1 MKIKLIQILE
11 FLLIVLYVGLLI
23 LGLTTEVVGD
33 RFYLMLSVVLAALAF
48 VMLGQGALI
57 KSSSTLWFSLTL
69 IMSAILLI
77 FFDLKGI
84 DASNVY
90 YLFMF
95 IPIISSLINLAIF
108 ENLIYI
114 KVIILNIS
122 IIIPMCLVRYNSYD
136 LWLTIVAYVVSI
148 SIGIVVCRFINLN
161 REKDNG

>member
-1 MKIKLIQILE
+1 MKIKLIQLLE
-11 FLLIVLYVGLLI
+11 FLLIVLYIGLLI
-23 LGLTTEVVGD
+23 LGLTTEVIGD

-77 FFDLKGI
+77 FFDIKGI
-84 DASNVY
+84 DASKVY

-108 ENLIYI
+108 ENLLYI

-122 IIIPMCLVRYNSYD
+122 IIIPMCIVRYNDYD
-136 LWLTIVAYVVSI
+136 LWLTIISYIVSI